1 MRDVITMN
9 PTVHRMRFYQEIASL
24 FGPPTPEISIRLAN
38 GAFVDELTE
47 LGSLVPCASTFDDV
61 MGRKANFKQPREEI
75 STIYTTTFEVPNPPV
90 SLSESGHVQE
100 TTPELY
106 EDLYRV
112 YEYFGLNFEQGTIK
126 NRPDTLTVELDF
138 MQYLVYLESHQQ
150 ENVTPL
156 RKAQCDFL
164 DRHLSRFVDSL
175 VNKLKEKDVSPYQ
188 ELGLLLKAFVSA
200 EKSYLVEF
208 KDPKC
213 TGDIIPTLIV
223 DNTPAF
229 DSSDSHF
236 IPTSNR

>member
-9 PTVHRMRFYQEIASL
+9 PTVHRMRFYQEITSL
-24 FGPPTPEISIRLAN
+24 FSPPTPEISLRLAN
-38 GAFVDELTE
+38 GTFVDELSE
-47 LGSLVPCASTFDDV
+47 LGSLLPCASTFLQELA
-61 MGRKANFKQPREEI
+61 GKADFKQLHEEV
-75 STIYTTTFEVPNPPV
+75 STIYTTSFEVPNPPV
-90 SLSESGHVQE
+90 SLSESGHIQE
-100 TTPELY
+100 AIPKLY
-106 EDLYRV
+106 EDLYRF

-126 NRPDTLTVELDF
+126 ERPDTLAVELDF

-150 ENVTPL
+150 NDVTPL

-175 VNKLKEKDVSPYQ
+175 VNKLKEKNISPYQ

-200 EKSYLVEF
+200 EKSYLIEF